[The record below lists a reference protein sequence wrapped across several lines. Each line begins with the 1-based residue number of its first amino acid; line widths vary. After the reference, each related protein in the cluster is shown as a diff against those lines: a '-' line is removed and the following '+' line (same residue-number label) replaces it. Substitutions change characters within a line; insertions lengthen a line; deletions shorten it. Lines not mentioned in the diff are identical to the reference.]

1 MQDKSDTKRRAGDQG
16 EELAAVYLIRN
27 RYRILA
33 RNYRIKQ
40 GEIDIIARR
49 GGMLYFFEVKVRGC
63 GSIIEALEAITP
75 AKARRIRRAAEHYL
89 MRNPALERLP
99 CSFGVIGIDSSN
111 QPPAIECILDA
122 FE

>member
-1 MQDKSDTKRRAGDQG
+1 MQDKSDNKRSEGDRG
-16 EELAAVYLIRN
+16 EELAADYLSRN

-33 RNYRIKQ
+33 RNYRTKR

-49 GGMLYFFEVKVRGC
+49 GETLYFFEVKARGP
-63 GSIIEALEAITP
+63 GSIIEPWEAITT
-75 AKARRIRRAAEHYL
+75 AKAKRIRRAAEHYL
-89 MRNPALERLP
+89 MRNPLMERLP

-111 QPPAIECILDA
+111 QPPTIECILDA